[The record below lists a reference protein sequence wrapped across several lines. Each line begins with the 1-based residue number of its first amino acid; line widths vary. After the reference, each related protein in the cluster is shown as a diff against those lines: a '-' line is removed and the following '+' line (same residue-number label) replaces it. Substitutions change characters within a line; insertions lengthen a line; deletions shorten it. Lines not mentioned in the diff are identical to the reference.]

1 VTALARILAARRL
14 PLALAGLLAAM
25 ALLPLEGLGGAAVR
39 AAALLGALAA
49 AGAALRAP
57 ATAGLLE
64 VAGRQELGRDSGVAL
79 VEAGGRR
86 LLVGYAPRGVR
97 LLADLSR
104 EERP

>member
-14 PLALAGLLAAM
+14 PLAVAGLLAAL
-25 ALLPLEGLGGAAVR
+25 ALVPVGGLGGAALR

-57 ATAGLLE
+57 AAARVLE
-64 VAGRQELGRDSGVAL
+64 VADRQALGRDIGVAL
-79 VEAGGRR
+79 VETGGRR

-97 LLADLSR
+97 LLADLSGQ
-104 EERP
+104 ERQ